1 MKKIVYVF
9 RRLGGIGLC
18 LICLANGFGQDF
30 QKDSSIQTY
39 LNQIPEESR
48 SNPDIVKAI
57 ERVRILRANRGRLG
71 KKHPSYESVQKQV
84 DQAEQ
89 ALEGLIKKYTSGE
102 REGESATPKKQ
113 MPNDSITKNRNPANP
128 LGLSPD
134 PIENMQRSA
143 RESGFAPWGYWG
155 GNPETYSSWK
165 DHTNRL
171 VPIYV
176 LGSDL
181 SKYRDKNS
189 VYRDPNKIQYLYG
202 RVPENTLNPNA
213 DYMDLTDLYDLQ
225 RNAVES
231 GGKKYIFLVVFDG
244 LDFDTLRAS
253 AIYKK
258 GEVGYEQG
266 RGTGL
271 VFQDFDRCVSDFA
284 YAVTS
289 PYGREITVDVD
300 AQRLI
305 ENPTQL
311 GGYDPKLGGASPWEK
326 SRDRDY
332 LFGKSRLSFHAVTDS
347 SAAASS
353 MVTGRKIIN
362 ATLNITNQGDELETI
377 GRWVQRE
384 KNFEIGVVTTVPF
397 CHATPAAAYAVNVSR
412 NDYQDIARDMLG
424 LPSVSH
430 RVNPLPGMDVVIGC
444 GAMDQS
450 ESEISQGLNYI
461 PGNPYISE
469 ADLEQIASNNYVVAR
484 RTQGVFGKSI
494 LDQAV
499 EHSILQK
506 KRLFGF
512 FGVKFGHLPFQTANE
527 DFASVG
533 KSYSQQDR
541 LENPNL
547 SDFTE
552 AAIRRLETNQAGF
565 WLLIEAGDVDLAAH
579 ENDIDRLIGSV
590 LQGEKAVE
598 IIIQWIES
606 NHFWDE
612 SLLIIASD
620 HGHGFHLADPTAF
633 ARARSAGK

>member
-18 LICLANGFGQDF
+18 LICLANGFGQGF

-189 VYRDPNKIQYLYG
+189 VYRDPNKIQSLYG

-231 GGKKYIFLVVFDG
+231 GGKKYIFLLF
-244 LDFDTLRAS
+244 LMAWTL
-253 AIYKK
+253 
-258 GEVGYEQG
+258 
-266 RGTGL
+266 
-271 VFQDFDRCVSDFA
+271 
-284 YAVTS
+284 
-289 PYGREITVDVD
+289 
-300 AQRLI
+300 
-305 ENPTQL
+305 
-311 GGYDPKLGGASPWEK
+311 
-326 SRDRDY
+326 
-332 LFGKSRLSFHAVTDS
+332 
-347 SAAASS
+347 
-353 MVTGRKIIN
+353 
-362 ATLNITNQGDELETI
+362 
-377 GRWVQRE
+377 
-384 KNFEIGVVTTVPF
+384 
-397 CHATPAAAYAVNVSR
+397 
-412 NDYQDIARDMLG
+412 
-424 LPSVSH
+424 
-430 RVNPLPGMDVVIGC
+430 
-444 GAMDQS
+444 
-450 ESEISQGLNYI
+450 
-461 PGNPYISE
+461 
-469 ADLEQIASNNYVVAR
+469 
-484 RTQGVFGKSI
+484 I
-494 LDQAV
+494 L
-499 EHSILQK
+499 
-506 KRLFGF
+506 
-512 FGVKFGHLPFQTANE
+512 
-527 DFASVG
+527 
-533 KSYSQQDR
+533 
-541 LENPNL
+541 
-547 SDFTE
+547 
-552 AAIRRLETNQAGF
+552 
-565 WLLIEAGDVDLAAH
+565 
-579 ENDIDRLIGSV
+579 
-590 LQGEKAVE
+590 
-598 IIIQWIES
+598 
-606 NHFWDE
+606 
-612 SLLIIASD
+612 
-620 HGHGFHLADPTAF
+620 
-633 ARARSAGK
+633 